1 MRLLTFAFFVL
12 ALSACSH
19 PNRVFTARIGHVHR
33 VVILGNSIVKSPPAK
48 QLGWHGDWGMAA
60 SAPEHDFVHLLIDSI
75 HAHKPDVEITF
86 LSISSFERNY
96 RVFDLRSLD
105 SLRGAD
111 LYIVKLAENVLDT
124 ATDYIPFYDR
134 LFRYLDTAGGV
145 RVITDGF
152 WRRNPVNDRLEKY
165 AHENN
170 EPFIDISDLSRDTSM
185 EARHRFSNHGVS
197 VHPGDKG
204 MKAIADRIWDYI
216 RVYF

>member
-19 PNRVFTARIGHVHR
+19 PNRVLTARIGHVHR
-33 VVILGNSIVKSPPAK
+33 VVILGNSSVQSPPAT